1 VRRTQRALP
10 TANPQF
16 QHEIVKKWLAR
27 TRLCY
32 RSIMSQHPPKTNPAA
47 DSAVTLLSHSV
58 DQMSKVEKLKAQS
71 AGLFWVTG
79 KDRHSFASEIDALL
93 RGDVETLS
101 GAAADLSKHFGIY
114 KQQERID
121 GRKSGAYIF
130 MVRIKCPAGGEISP
144 EQWAALDDACDRF
157 ADGTLRLT
165 TRQAIQYHHVTG
177 KTLQPLIEFLNREY
191 RDRGYRLSTLGACG
205 DVNRNT
211 MCSPFDDLDP
221 ELPLNSR
228 AIAYGIA
235 DELAPKAGAS
245 AYRQIFVFDPTSE
258 RTVPLE
264 EDEPIY
270 GKHYLP
276 RKFKVGI
283 AHPHDG
289 SVDVLTQDVG
299 LVAVPEAGR
308 ADFYDLY
315 AGGGLGVTHNNP
327 STQQHLGL
335 YLGRIPREQCV
346 AAVRGIAIIQKEHG
360 ERKNRRQAR
369 LKYTLR
375 RLGVDTVRSM
385 LRERFELEL
394 SETTPC
400 PLPPNRFFH
409 GWNRQA
415 GDDLWTLGLA
425 VQSGR
430 LRDTNE
436 CQARSAVRSVVE
448 ELGLGV
454 RLTGN
459 QDLLLCH
466 VPGTSRA
473 RVEEILSAHGVAVEP
488 SLSSRMRRQALAC
501 PAKPTC
507 GLAMSDA
514 EHALPQLMSAIEG
527 AGFGDLDVVV
537 RISGCP
543 NSCSRPPSAEIGI
556 IGYGKND
563 HIIQVGG
570 ARDGSRIGKV
580 LYERVP
586 ANQLGEVLV
595 GIARSIREHGADMPA
610 GDFLHETPIEQLKS
624 WVGFSD

>member
-1 VRRTQRALP
+1 M
-10 TANPQF
+10 PQ
-16 QHEIVKKWLAR
+16 
-27 TRLCY
+27 TPPND
-32 RSIMSQHPPKTNPAA
+32 SQSPET
-47 DSAVTLLSHSV
+47 AVTLLNSTV
-58 DQMSKVEKLKAQS
+58 DQMSKVEKLKAHS

-79 KDRHSFASEIDALL
+79 KERHSFASEVDSML

-101 GAAADLSKHFGIY
+101 GPAADLSKHFGIY

-121 GRKSGAYIF
+121 GRKSGAQIF
-130 MVRIKCPAGGEISP
+130 MVRIKCPAGGELSP
-144 EQWAALDDACDRF
+144 EQWAALDEACDRF

-177 KTLQPLIEFLNREY
+177 KTLRPLIEFLNREY
-191 RDRGYRLSTLGACG
+191 RDRGYALSTLGACG

-211 MCSPFDDLDP
+211 MCSPFDDLDA
-221 ELPLNSR
+221 ELPLDSR

-235 DELAPKAGAS
+235 NDLAPKAGAS
-245 AYRQIFVFDPTSE
+245 AYRQIFVLDDE
-258 RTVPLE
+258 AQRAIPLE

-283 AHPHDG
+283 AHPNDG

-299 LVAVPEAGR
+299 LVAVPNAGGSG
-308 ADFYDLY
+308 ADCYDLY
-315 AGGGLGVTHNNP
+315 AGGGLGITHNNP
-327 STQQHLGL
+327 ATQQHLGL
-335 YLGRIPREQCV
+335 YLGRIPRDQCV
-346 AAVRGIAIIQKEHG
+346 AAVRAIAIIQKENG

-375 RLGVDTVRSM
+375 RLGVDAVRAQ
-385 LRERFELEL
+385 LRERFELDLEQAM
-394 SETTPC
+394 PH

-409 GWNRQA
+409 GWTRQC
-415 GDDLWTLGLA
+415 GDDLFTLGLA

-430 LRDTNE
+430 LADTE
-436 CQARSAVRSVVE
+436 SCQARTAVRKVVE
-448 ELGLGV
+448 RFDLGV

-459 QDLLLCH
+459 QDLLLCNI
-466 VPGTSRA
+466 PGSA
-473 RVEEILSAHGVAVEP
+473 RGEIEAILTAHGVSCQPAP
-488 SLSSRMRRQALAC
+488 SRRMRDQALAC

-514 EHALPQLMSAIEG
+514 EHALPKLMDAVEA
-527 AGFGDLDVVV
+527 AGLGEVDVVM

-563 HIIQVGG
+563 HLIQVGG

-580 LYERVP
+580 LYDRVP
-586 ANQLGEVLV
+586 AEQLPGVLV
-595 GIARSIREHGADMPA
+595 GIARAIRDHAGEQSA
-610 GDFLHETPIEQLKS
+610 GDFLHTTSSEQLRE
-624 WVGFSD
+624 WIGFAD